1 MFKKIRFLVGLIAF
15 VTGSIVT
22 LAASPVSP
30 VRAAPADTAAL
41 YKIIPVESELTPA
54 GCTGCTPQ
62 KINVPTFTVQGST
75 ENPIGFASKVDNF
88 TTSTWNQKS
97 NLHETIEGYC
107 SITFTN
113 LKCLGDNRYGQL
125 GDESVVN
132 SLTVPVEAKDKGIV
146 INGVTDVS
154 SNGLTTCIVASGALK
169 CVGQGAWDGNY
180 YKTYWTTDTTDTITY
195 VCNPSCSEKSS
206 NSITVTTNTYNLYNS
221 SDTLIETRTETNQ
234 GCCSENPSSKVWK
247 TFTAFE
253 NNVVKVKVGN
263 ANGSTPT
270 ICVLLLDGTTKCSF
284 VAQLKYESIDDDATR
299 IRVTEVDCD
308 SLKSGDSRYE
318 KTNGLWCSTSE
329 LNGNDS
335 YDRHYSSTSGRKIL
349 PTTWTW
355 VDAGVTGVVD
365 MSMTDE
371 YGGGSTVCLAGVT
384 TVCSKFNAGEFGTKT
399 AIENGDNSEAVFTP
413 GYNAGSVCVYSKG
426 TVSCGVGSWS
436 QSGHVVAQKVTPIAV
451 MAKPM
456 NIFVGTSQSMQKLY
470 FLLPTG
476 ILAADAWILSCSNC
490 QTQSNVVS
498 PVTAFQSSTS
508 LQYTYATAVNGST
521 DSLNYIPMSVSS
533 GVRKTRTAVK
543 LLIKTAS
550 GQTMSGLSIRWTAP
564 DMPGTL
570 SSSSTSTLATDDSGL
585 ARTSVI
591 TGPVTFT
598 LSPPAITQP
607 CLQSSCLVL
616 ASPSATLPSGASLQA
631 AAITVVVGDSD
642 VNITIPDPPEVVSR
656 KISVTLPDGSA
667 VPSAMIQLKNNY
679 ITYAYQNSGTGTS
692 TWSSRPK
699 DARGYLGQIGC
710 AYCFVTP
717 PKYVTGADGSVT
729 FPSFN
734 PGNRSST
741 FDADIS
747 YDDGELNQTVK
758 RNFTSLNEVV
768 PMPFMASI
776 KAVLPD
782 ADPAT
787 PEKDADADPATP
799 EIDIK
804 ADESGAVTI
813 ESELLDEDK
822 VPIEGL
828 TETVETVNAGCDQGG
843 LVSSSARADT
853 VCREGSVST
862 SSINKSEI
870 LRAFGVRTAAT
881 CSAQLTAKSGSDGK
895 AKLVICAPYVSTK
908 YRIRG
913 SGALATKSFCVRVN
927 NLPCT
932 VSSSSVS
939 TNTTLVNT
947 NTTLINTNVTFTNTN
962 TTNWIGSDLKTST
975 GASKVPTVRKGKT
988 LAFSK
993 FSQMA
998 GYSVPKD
1005 AKVSIKIASQSRSY
1019 CAAIGTKVKG
1029 LRPGNC
1035 KIAVVVK
1042 QYSPSIKGFRIA
1054 NFIIKMKVIK

>member
-1 MFKKIRFLVGLIAF
+1 MIKKIRYLIGLFAF

-30 VRAAPADTAAL
+30 VQAAPADTAAL

-62 KINVPTFTVQGST
+62 KINVPTFTEQGST
-75 ENPIGFASKVDNF
+75 ENPIGFASKIDTF

-97 NLHETIEGYC
+97 NLWETIEGYC

-125 GDESVVN
+125 GDESYVN
-132 SLTVPVEAKDKGIV
+132 SRSVPVEAKDKGIV

-154 SNGLTTCIVASGALK
+154 SNGLTTCIVAIGALK
-169 CVGQGAWDGNY
+169 CVGQGAWDGDY
-180 YKTYWTTDTTDTITY
+180 YKTYWTTDTTETITY
-195 VCNPSCSEKSS
+195 VCTASACSVKSS
-206 NSITVTTNTYNLYNS
+206 NSITTTTNTYNLYDS
-221 SDTLIETRTETNQ
+221 SDMRIETRTETGV

-263 ANGSTPT
+263 AKSTPT

-284 VAQLKYESIDDDATR
+284 VAQLKIESIDDKDTR
-299 IRVTEVDCD
+299 IRIQEADCD
-308 SLKSGDSRYE
+308 SLFTGITSRYE
-318 KTNGLWCSTSE
+318 KPSADCSTSE
-329 LNGNDS
+329 LNGNES
-335 YDRHYSSTSGRKIL
+335 YDRHFSSTSGRKIL
-349 PTTWTW
+349 PATWTW
-355 VDAGVTGVVD
+355 VDAGVTGALD
-365 MSMTDE
+365 MSVSEESGT
-371 YGGGSTVCLAGVT
+371 GPNVCFAGAT
-384 TVCSKFNAGEFGTKT
+384 TVCSKFSEGKFGPKKV
-399 AIENGDNSEAVFTP
+399 IENGENSQAVYTP
-413 GYNAGSVCVYSKG
+413 SGGNGGSLCIYSNN
-426 TVSCGVGSWS
+426 TISCGAGSWS
-436 QSGHVVAQKVTPIAV
+436 QSGPIIASKVTAVAV
-451 MAKPM
+451 MAKPL
-456 NIFVGTSQSMQKLY
+456 NIFIGTSQSMQKLY

-490 QTQSNVVS
+490 QSQSNVVS
-498 PVTAFQSSTS
+498 PVTAFKSSS
-508 LQYTYATAVNGST
+508 PLQYTYATAVNGST
-521 DSLNYIPMSVSS
+521 DSMDYIPMSVSS
-533 GVRKTRTAVK
+533 GVRKTRTAVE
-543 LLIKTAS
+543 LSIKTAS

-570 SSSSTSTLATDDSGL
+570 SSSSTSTLTTDSSGI
-585 ARTSVI
+585 ARASVI

-598 LSPPAITQP
+598 LSPPAAAQMN
-607 CLQSSCLVL
+607 QVS
-616 ASPSATLPSGASLQA
+616 ASPAGIVASGAALQA
-631 AAITVVVGDSD
+631 AALTVVVGDSGT

-667 VPSAMIQLKNNY
+667 VPSAMVQLKNNY

-699 DARGYLGQIGC
+699 DASGYLGQIGC

-734 PGNRSST
+734 PSNRSST

-782 ADPAT
+782 ADPTT
-787 PEKDADADPATP
+787 PEKDVDADPATP

-828 TETVETVNAGCDQGG
+828 TETVETVNKGCDQGG

-870 LRAFGVRTAAT
+870 LRAFGVRTTAT
-881 CSAQLTAKSGSDGK
+881 CSAQLTAKSGSNGK
-895 AKLVICAPYVSTK
+895 AKLVICALYASTK

-932 VSSSSVS
+932 VSSSSIN

-947 NTTLINTNVTFTNTN
+947 NVTFVNTN
-962 TTNWIGSDLKTST
+962 TTNWIGTDLNTST

-988 LAFSK
+988 LVFSK

-1005 AKVSIKIASQSRSY
+1005 ARVNIKIARQSRTY
-1019 CAAIGTKVKG
+1019 CVAIYTKVKG

-1035 KIAVVVK
+1035 KIAVEVK
-1042 QYSPSIKGFRIA
+1042 QYSPSIKGFRVA
-1054 NFIIKMKVIK
+1054 NFIIKMKVTK

>member
-1 MFKKIRFLVGLIAF
+1 MIEKFRFLVGLLVF

-30 VRAAPADTAAL
+30 VRAAPDDTAAL

-54 GCTGCTPQ
+54 GCIGCSPQ
-62 KINVPTFTVQGST
+62 KINVPTFTEQGST
-75 ENPIGFASKVDNF
+75 ENPIGFASKIDTF
-88 TTSTWNQKS
+88 TTSTWNQMS
-97 NLHETIEGYC
+97 NLNETIEGYC

-125 GDESVVN
+125 GGESYVN
-132 SLTVPVEAKDKGIV
+132 SLSVPVEAKDKGIV

-180 YKTYWTTDTTDTITY
+180 YKTYWTTDTTDTIVY
-195 VCNPSCSEKSS
+195 VCNPTCSEKSS
-206 NSITVTTNTYNLYNS
+206 NSITTTTNTYKIYDS
-221 SDTLIETRTETNQ
+221 SDTLIETRIETNQ

-284 VAQLKYESIDDDATR
+284 VAQLKYESFDDDVTR
-299 IRVTEVDCD
+299 IQIQEADCD
-308 SLKSGDSRYE
+308 SLFTGITSRYE
-318 KTNGLWCSTSE
+318 KPSAWCSTSE

-335 YDRHYSSTSGRKIL
+335 YDRHFSSTSGRKIL
-349 PTTWTW
+349 PTTWAW

-371 YGGGSTVCLAGVT
+371 YGGGSTVCLAGAT
-384 TVCSKFNAGEFGTKT
+384 TVCSKFSAGEFGPKKV
-399 AIENGDNSEAVFTP
+399 IENGENSEAVFTP
-413 GYNAGSVCVYSKG
+413 GYNPGSVCIYSKN
-426 TVSCGVGSWS
+426 TVSCGAGSWS
-436 QSGHVVAQKVTPIAV
+436 QSGHVLAQKVTPIAA

-456 NIFVGTSQSMQKLY
+456 NIFIGWTPSMQKLY

-498 PVTAFQSSTS
+498 PVTAFQSSTP
-508 LQYTYATAVNGST
+508 LQYTHATAINGST
-521 DSLNYIPMSVSS
+521 DSMDYIPMSVSS
-533 GVRKTRTAVK
+533 GVRNTRSAVE
-543 LLIKTAS
+543 LSIKTAS

-570 SSSSTSTLATDDSGL
+570 SSSSTSTLATDNSGL

-607 CLQSSCLVL
+607 CLQSSCLVQ
-616 ASPSATLPSGASLQA
+616 ASPAATVASGASLQA
-631 AAITVVVGDSD
+631 ASLTVVVGDSGG

-667 VPSAMIQLKNNY
+667 VPSAMVQLKNNY

-729 FPSFN
+729 FPSFD
-734 PGNRSST
+734 PSNRSST

-787 PEKDADADPATP
+787 PEKEVDADPATP

-843 LVSSSARADT
+843 LVSPTARADT
-853 VCREGSVST
+853 VCREGTVST

-870 LRAFGVRTAAT
+870 LRAFGVRTTAT

-895 AKLVICAPYVSTK
+895 AKLVICAPYASTK

-932 VSSSSVS
+932 VSSSSV
-939 TNTTLVNT
+939 NT
-947 NTTLINTNVTFTNTN
+947 NTTVVNTNVTFTNTN
-962 TTNWIGSDLKTST
+962 TTNWIGTDLRTST

-1005 AKVSIKIASQSRSY
+1005 AKVSIKIASQSRTY
-1019 CAAIGTKVKG
+1019 CAAVGTKVKG
-1029 LRPGNC
+1029 LKPGNC
-1035 KIAVVVK
+1035 KVAVVVK

-1054 NFIIKMKVIK
+1054 NFAIKMKVTK

>member
-1 MFKKIRFLVGLIAF
+1 MIKKFRFLVGLLVF
-15 VTGSIVT
+15 VTGSVVT
-22 LAASPVSP
+22 LAASPVKP
-30 VRAAPADTAAL
+30 VQAAPVDSTAL
-41 YKIIPVESELTPA
+41 YKIVPVESEST
-54 GCTGCTPQ
+54 GCIGCTPQ
-62 KINVPTFTVQGST
+62 KINVPTFTVQGSE
-75 ENPIGFASKVDNF
+75 ENPSGFASKIDTFV
-88 TTSTWNQKS
+88 TSKWNQQS
-97 NLHETIEGYC
+97 NSYETIEGYC
-107 SITFTN
+107 SISFTN

-125 GDESVVN
+125 GDESYVN
-132 SLTVPVEAKDKGIV
+132 SPIIPVEAKDKTIV

-154 SNGLTTCIVASGALK
+154 SNGFTTCIVANGVLK
-169 CVGQGAWDGNY
+169 CVGQGAWEGNY
-180 YKTYWTTDTTDTITY
+180 SKNYNTNDTTDTITY
-195 VCNPSCSEKSS
+195 VCTASACSTTSS
-206 NSITVTTNTYNLYNS
+206 NSITVTSNTYNLYDS
-221 SDTLIETRTETNQ
+221 SDTLIETRTGAG
-234 GCCSENPSSKVWK
+234 GCCSEILYSKVWK

-263 ANGSTPT
+263 QNSSTPT

-284 VAQLKYESIDDDATR
+284 VAQSKTESIDDADTR
-299 IRVTEVDCD
+299 IRIEEADCD
-308 SLKSGDSRYE
+308 NLPAFVSRYE
-318 KTNGLWCSTSE
+318 KTNSSWCSPSE
-329 LNGNDS
+329 MNGSAS
-335 YDRHYSSTSGRKIL
+335 YDRHFRSTSGTKIL
-349 PTTWTW
+349 PASWVW
-355 VDAGVTGVVD
+355 VDTGVTGVVD

-371 YGGGSTVCLAGVT
+371 YGGGSTVCLAGAT

-399 AIENGDNSEAVFTP
+399 VIENGDNSEAVFTP
-413 GYNAGSVCVYSKG
+413 GYNPGSVCIYSKS
-426 TVSCGVGSWS
+426 TVSCGAGSWS
-436 QSGHVVAQKVTPIAV
+436 QSGHVLAQKVTPIAA

-456 NIFVGTSQSMQKLY
+456 NIFIGWTQSMQKLY

-490 QTQSNVVS
+490 QSQSNVVS
-498 PVTAFQSSTS
+498 SVTAFQASTP
-508 LQYTYATAVNGST
+508 LQYTYATAINGST
-521 DSLNYIPMSVSS
+521 DSMDYIPMSVSS
-533 GVRKTRTAVK
+533 GVRRTRSAVE
-543 LLIKTAS
+543 LSIKTAS

-598 LSPPAITQP
+598 LSPPAIGTGFCIQK
-607 CLQSSCLVL
+607 SCLVL
-616 ASPSATLPSGASLQA
+616 ASPAATVASGASLQA
-631 AAITVVVGDSD
+631 ASLTVVVGDSGG

-667 VPSAMIQLKNNY
+667 VPSAMVQLKNNY

-734 PGNRSST
+734 PSNRSST

-787 PEKDADADPATP
+787 PEKEVDADPATP

-822 VPIEGL
+822 APIEGL
-828 TETVETVNAGCDQGG
+828 TESVETVNAGCDQGG
-843 LVSSSARADT
+843 LVSSTARADT

-895 AKLVICAPYVSTK
+895 AKLVICAPYASTK

-939 TNTTLVNT
+939 TNTPLV
-947 NTTLINTNVTFTNTN
+947 NTNVTFTNTN
-962 TTNWIGSDLKTST
+962 TTNWIGTDVNTTT
-975 GASKVPTVRKGKT
+975 GALKVPTVRKGKIV
-988 LAFSK
+988 AFSK
-993 FSQMA
+993 FSQLA

-1005 AKVSIKIASQSRSY
+1005 ARVFIKIARQSRTY
-1019 CAAIGTKVKG
+1019 CAAVGTKVKG

-1035 KIAVVVK
+1035 KIAVEVK
-1042 QYSPSIKGFRIA
+1042 QYSPSVRGFRVA
-1054 NFIIKMKVIK
+1054 NFNIKMKVTK

>member
-1 MFKKIRFLVGLIAF
+1 MIKKFRFLVGLLAF
-15 VTGSIVT
+15 VTGSVVT
-22 LAASPVSP
+22 LTASPVKP
-30 VRAAPADTAAL
+30 VQAAPVDSTAL
-41 YKIIPVESELTPA
+41 YKIVPVETESIPA

-62 KINVPTFTVQGST
+62 KINVPTFTVQGSE
-75 ENPIGFASKVDNF
+75 ENPSGFASKIDTFV
-88 TTSTWNQKS
+88 TSKWNQQS
-97 NLHETIEGYC
+97 NSNETIEGYC
-107 SITFTN
+107 SIAFTN

-125 GDESVVN
+125 GDESYVN
-132 SLTVPVEAKDKGIV
+132 SLSVPVEAKDKGIV

-154 SNGLTTCIVASGALK
+154 SNGLTTCIVTNGALK
-169 CVGQGAWDGNY
+169 CVGQGAWEGNY
-180 YKTYWTTDTTDTITY
+180 YKTYWTTDSTDTITY
-195 VCNPSCSEKSS
+195 VCTASACSEKSS
-206 NSITVTTNTYNLYNS
+206 NSITTTTNTYNLYDS
-221 SDTLIETRTETNQ
+221 SDMLIETRTETGV

-247 TFTAFE
+247 TFTDFD
-253 NNVVKVKVGN
+253 NKVVKVKVGIP
-263 ANGSTPT
+263 NGSTPT

-284 VAQLKYESIDDDATR
+284 VAQSKTEPIDDIDTR
-299 IRVTEVDCD
+299 IRIQEADCD
-308 SLKSGDSRYE
+308 NLFTGITSRYE
-318 KTNGLWCSTSE
+318 KPSAWCSTSE
-329 LNGNDS
+329 LNGNAS
-335 YDRHYSSTSGRKIL
+335 YDRHFLSTSGRTLL
-349 PTTWTW
+349 PATWAW

-371 YGGGSTVCLAGVT
+371 SGVGATVCLAGAT
-384 TVCSKFNAGEFGTKT
+384 TVCSKFNAGEFITKT
-399 AIENGDNSEAVFTP
+399 VIENGDNSEAVFTP
-413 GYNAGSVCVYSKG
+413 GYYSGAVCIYSKG
-426 TVSCGVGSWS
+426 TVSCGTGSWS
-436 QSGHVVAQKVTPIAV
+436 QSGQVVAQKVTPIAV

-456 NIFVGTSQSMQKLY
+456 NILIGNSQSMQKLY

-476 ILAADAWILSCSNC
+476 ILATDAWVLSCSNC
-490 QTQSNVVS
+490 QSQSNVVS
-498 PVTAFQSSTS
+498 SVTAFQASTP
-508 LQYTYATAVNGST
+508 LQYTYATAINGST
-521 DSLNYIPMSVSS
+521 DSMDYIPMSVSS
-533 GVRKTRTAVK
+533 GVRRTRSAVE
-543 LLIKTAS
+543 LSIKTAS

-570 SSSSTSTLATDDSGL
+570 SSSSTSTLATNDSGV
-585 ARTSVI
+585 ARAAQVI

-598 LSPPAITQP
+598 LSPPAITQT
-607 CLQSSCLVL
+607 CFQNSCLVP
-616 ASPSATLPSGASLQA
+616 ASPSATVASGASLQTA
-631 AAITVVVGDSD
+631 SLTVVVGDSGG

-667 VPSAMIQLKNNY
+667 VPSAMVQLKNNY

-734 PGNRSST
+734 PSNRSST

-787 PEKDADADPATP
+787 PEKEVDADPATP

-822 VPIEGL
+822 APIEGL
-828 TETVETVNAGCDQGG
+828 TESVETVNAGCDQGG
-843 LVSSSARADT
+843 LVSSTARADT

-895 AKLVICAPYVSTK
+895 AKLVICAPYASTK

-939 TNTTLVNT
+939 TNTPLV
-947 NTTLINTNVTFTNTN
+947 NTNVTFTNTN
-962 TTNWIGSDLKTST
+962 TTNWIGTDVNTTTWAL
-975 GASKVPTVRKGKT
+975 KVPTVRKGKIV
-988 LAFSK
+988 AFSK
-993 FSQMA
+993 FSQLA

-1005 AKVSIKIASQSRSY
+1005 ARVFIKIARQSRSY
-1019 CAAIGTKVKG
+1019 CAAVGTKVKG

-1035 KIAVVVK
+1035 KIAVEVK
-1042 QYSPSIKGFRIA
+1042 QYSPSVRGFRVA
-1054 NFIIKMKVIK
+1054 NFNIKMKVTK

>member
-1 MFKKIRFLVGLIAF
+1 MIRKIRFLVSLFAF

-22 LAASPVSP
+22 FAISPVSP
-30 VRAAPADTAAL
+30 VQAAPVDSTAL
-41 YKIIPVESELTPA
+41 YKIVPVESELIPA
-54 GCTGCTPQ
+54 NCPNCPPQ
-62 KINVPTFTVQGST
+62 KINVPTFALQGSA
-75 ENPIGFASKVDNF
+75 ENPSGLASKIDTF
-88 TTSTWNQKS
+88 RTSVWNQKTNS
-97 NLHETIEGYC
+97 NETIEGYC
-107 SITFTN
+107 SIIFTN

-125 GDESVVN
+125 GDESIVN
-132 SLTVPVEAKDKGIV
+132 SLTVPVEAKDKTIV

-154 SNGLTTCIVASGALK
+154 SNGFTTCIVASGALK
-169 CVGQGAWDGNY
+169 CVGQGAWEGNY
-180 YKTYWTTDTTDTITY
+180 STNYSTNDSTDTVTY
-195 VCNPSCSEKSS
+195 VCTVSACSTTVS
-206 NSITVTTNTYNLYNS
+206 NSIAVTSNTYNLYDS
-221 SDTLIETRTETNQ
+221 SDTLIETRTETGAG
-234 GCCSENPSSKVWK
+234 GCCSENLSSKVWK

-253 NNVVKVKVGN
+253 NNVVKVKVGMLT
-263 ANGSTPT
+263 NGSTPT

-284 VAQLKYESIDDDATR
+284 VAPLKSESIDDDVTR
-299 IRVTEVDCD
+299 SRVAEADCD
-308 SLKSGDSRYE
+308 GLLSVDSRYE
-318 KTNGLWCSTSE
+318 KKNAYCSTSE
-329 LNGNDS
+329 LNGNAS
-335 YDRHYSSTSGRKIL
+335 YDRHFSSTSGRKTL
-349 PTTWTW
+349 PATWAW
-355 VDAGVTGVVD
+355 VDAGVTGAVD
-365 MSMTDE
+365 MSVSEEWGT
-371 YGGGSTVCLAGVT
+371 GSNVCFAGAT
-384 TVCSKFNAGEFGTKT
+384 TVCSKFSAGEFGTKKV
-399 AIENGDNSEAVFTP
+399 IENGENSQAVYTP
-413 GYNAGSVCVYSKG
+413 SGIGNGGSLCIYSNN
-426 TVSCGVGSWS
+426 TISCGTGSWS
-436 QSGHVVAQKVTPIAV
+436 QSGPIIASKVTAVAV

-456 NIFVGTSQSMQKLY
+456 NIFIGISQSMQKLY
-470 FLLPTG
+470 FLFPTG

-490 QTQSNVVS
+490 QSQSNVVS
-498 PVTAFQSSTS
+498 SVTAFQASTP
-508 LQYTYATAVNGST
+508 LQYTYATSINGST
-521 DSLNYIPMSVSS
+521 DSMDYIPMSVSS
-533 GVRKTRTAVK
+533 GVRKTRSAVE
-543 LLIKTAS
+543 LSIKTAS

-585 ARTSVI
+585 ARTQVI

-598 LSPPAITQP
+598 LSPPAITQT
-607 CLQSSCLVL
+607 CFQKSCLVP
-616 ASPSATLPSGASLQA
+616 ASPSATVASGASLQA
-631 AAITVVVGDSD
+631 AALTVVVGDSGT

-667 VPSAMIQLKNNY
+667 VPSAMVQLKNNY

-734 PGNRSST
+734 PSNRSST
-741 FDADIS
+741 FDADVS
-747 YDDGELNQTVK
+747 YDDGELNQVVK

-768 PMPFMASI
+768 QMPFMASI

-782 ADPAT
+782 ADPTT
-787 PEKDADADPATP
+787 PEKDVDADPATP

-804 ADESGAVTI
+804 ADENGAVTI

-822 VPIEGL
+822 APIEGL
-828 TETVETVNAGCDQGG
+828 TESVETVNAGCDQGG
-843 LVSSSARADT
+843 LVSSTARADT
-853 VCREGSVST
+853 VCQEGSVST

-870 LRAFGVRTAAT
+870 LRAFGVRTAAA

-895 AKLVICAPYVSTK
+895 AKLVICAPYASTK

-932 VSSSSVS
+932 VSSSSV
-939 TNTTLVNT
+939 
-947 NTTLINTNVTFTNTN
+947 NTNVTFTNTN
-962 TTNWIGSDLKTST
+962 TTNWIGTDVKTST
-975 GASKVPTVRKGKT
+975 GSSKVPTVRKGKT
-988 LAFSK
+988 LVFSK

-1005 AKVSIKIASQSRSY
+1005 ARVFIKIARQSRTY

-1035 KIAVVVK
+1035 KIAVEVK
-1042 QYSPSIKGFRIA
+1042 QYSREVKGFRA
-1054 NFIIKMKVIK
+1054 VNFKIMMKVTK